1 VIGGLSLA
9 VRPAVA
15 LVLKA
20 LAALLVAVVL
30 ASYLVPLPSSPDRDP
45 ETLVPPAADLLTVD
59 GQRTA
64 VVDAGPRDGPPVVLV
79 HGFGGSTFSWRL
91 TIPALAAAGY
101 RAIAL
106 DLVDFGL
113 SDKSWDADTT
123 HPAQARRVL
132 AVMDALGV
140 SKAVVV
146 GHSMGGSVATRL
158 AIVAPNRVTALVL
171 VDAAVTGPGEGGSLA
186 VPIAGAAL
194 RFPPFLQVARQAVR
208 RLVTEDR
215 LVSILRSAYADPD
228 FVTPDVA
235 DGYLAQ
241 IRTKDWDLGLLAVS
255 RDVGGNVLPAPLST
269 LKLPV
274 LVAWGAD
281 DPWIPLARGEALRAA
296 IPGAHWAAIEGAGH
310 LPFEERPEA
319 FMTALLGF
327 LASVSDSSRS
337 PIRMASSSEASAR

>member
-1 VIGGLSLA
+1 VTGARLRGAFL
-9 VRPAVA
+9 

-20 LAALLVAVVL
+20 VAALLVAVVV

-45 ETLVPPAADLLTVD
+45 ETLLPSGAHLLTVD
-59 GQRTA
+59 GRSTA
-64 VVDAGPRDGPPVVLV
+64 VVDAGPRDGPAVILI

-101 RAIAL
+101 RTVAL

-113 SDKSWDADTT
+113 SDKGWDADTT

-140 SKAVVV
+140 PKAVVV
-146 GHSMGGSVATRL
+146 GHSMGGSVATHL
-158 AIVAPNRVTALVL
+158 AMAAPDRVTALVL

-186 VPIAGAAL
+186 PRIVGAAL

-215 LVSILRSAYADPD
+215 LVSILRSAYADPA

-241 IRTKDWDLGLLAVS
+241 IRTKDWDLGLMAVS
-255 RDVGGNVLPAPLST
+255 RDAGGNVLPAPLAT
-269 LKLPV
+269 LKPPV
-274 LVAWGAD
+274 LLVWGAE
-281 DPWIPLARGEALRAA
+281 DPWIPVARGEALRAT
-296 IPGAHWAAIEGAGH
+296 IPGAHWAAIDGAGH
-310 LPFEERPEA
+310 LPFEERPDA
-319 FMTALLGF
+319 FMNALAGF
-327 LASVSDSSRS
+327 LETVVPSGAGAPPIRSAATPEGSSR
-337 PIRMASSSEASAR
+337 